1 MNWQTFFSDI
11 APSWLTALGTIGA
24 VFAAVGQMIW
34 YNWQKQQEE
43 KDRSA
48 NARKFI
54 DSLLT
59 EHKDHFC
66 ECSNF
71 AYTADE
77 ENLICDGNIQDLINI
92 FNLYIDNMLRE
103 HCADYIEHMK
113 FSIDS
118 VGIQTDSHTIEEL
131 SVRLEKV
138 NTAYSTLKSLSA
150 LEHDL
155 SKGRISN
162 HIFEPQFRNGLIKI
176 DTALHILKQDLTD
189 KDEE

>member
-34 YNWQKQQEE
+34 YNWQKQQED

-59 EHKDHFC
+59 EHKEHFC

-77 ENLICDGNIQDLINI
+77 ENLISNGNIQDLIRI
-92 FNLYIDNMLRE
+92 FNRYIDNMLRE
-103 HCADYIEHMK
+103 HCVDYIEHMK
-113 FSIDS
+113 FSIGS

-138 NTAYSTLKSLSA
+138 NTVYSTLKSLST
-150 LEHDL
+150 LEYKHNNGKITDHML
-155 SKGRISN
+155 ESL
-162 HIFEPQFRNGLIKI
+162 FRNGLIKI